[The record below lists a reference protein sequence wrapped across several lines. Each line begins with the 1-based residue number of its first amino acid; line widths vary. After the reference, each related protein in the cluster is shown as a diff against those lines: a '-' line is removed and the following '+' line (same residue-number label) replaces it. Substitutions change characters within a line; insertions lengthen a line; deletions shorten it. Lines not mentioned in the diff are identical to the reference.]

1 MQSDE
6 TSSDLANNSQSSL
19 PLSVDHTPENG
30 STGLTSLASLI
41 KVSVENIVTSRVS
54 TLEAEL
60 QDLKEQVAALKA
72 HDEERSTTLE
82 TLSSILEPSLP
93 SENAESTL
101 EVTTG
106 ATTPASG
113 AATPVATEKA
123 PALGLESGESTWKWY
138 NYCSEDNFRAE
149 VLNAFMAHENQYFKR
164 RPHFLEVIDRIRA
177 RTIVQNFSGRLNKWG
192 EYRIQTA
199 FEPPWQSYEE
209 FKQEALH
216 VAEKLQPEVNPNDG
230 YLIMLKQTGLFL
242 DFAAEFE
249 CLLRYVT
256 PALKKDEFL
265 VPLFRSKLAESMYE
279 ASLQHP
285 FNSWKELRNWAYG
298 EVLAME
304 QLNARRSKNVWL
316 RH

>member
-72 HDEERSTTLE
+72 HDEERFTTPE

-93 SENAESTL
+93 SENPESTL

-113 AATPVATEKA
+113 AATPVAAEKA

-138 NYCSEDNFRAE
+138 NDCSEGNFRAQ
-149 VLNAFMAHENQYFKR
+149 VLDAFRTHENQYCQQHPR
-164 RPHFLEVIDRIRA
+164 FLAEIDRSSV
-177 RTIVQNFSGRLNKWG
+177 RTIVQNFPGRLKNWG
-192 EYRIQTA
+192 KYRIQTA
-199 FEPPWQSYEE
+199 FEPPGQSYEE

-249 CLLRYVT
+249 CLLRNVT

-285 FNSWKELRNWAYG
+285 FNSWEELRNWAYG

-304 QLNARRSKNVWL
+304 QLNARRSKNGWL
-316 RH
+316 